1 MKKTAQTQVAIIGA
15 GIVGLAQ
22 ALAYSKRGYKVSV
35 FERSPSASGASIRN
49 FGMVWPIGQPKG
61 VLLNRALRSKE
72 IWLELAQAIGFYAN
86 PCGSLLVV
94 NQKDEQAV
102 AEEFLASS
110 KEAGYEATWL
120 NPSQTLAKCQDVN
133 FKNLLGGLWSSTE
146 VIIDPREAVAKIPAY
161 LSEKYAVEFYF
172 QQTVTGIAYPYLET
186 ATTQWKADK
195 ILLCSGVDFETLY
208 PELFAQSNLTK
219 CKLQMMRSYPTD
231 FKLSTSLYGG
241 LTLTHYKA
249 FAHCDSLAALKKR
262 IEDTMPEYVKYG
274 IHVMI
279 CQNGNNELVIGD
291 THEYGFNPSPFDL
304 EYLNDLVLKYL
315 FEFVQLPKL
324 QIGQRWHGVYAKSF
338 EKTEWIHTPEEG
350 VSIINGL
357 GGAGMTLSFGLA
369 EEMQSEI

>member
-94 NQKDEQAV
+94 NQKDEQVV

-110 KEAGYEATWL
+110 KEAGYESTWL

-161 LSEKYAVEFYF
+161 LSEKYGVKFYF

-279 CQNGNNELVIGD
+279 CQNGNSELVIGD
-291 THEYGFNPSPFDL
+291 THEYGLNPSPFDS

-338 EKTEWIHTPEEG
+338 EQTEWIHNPEKG
-350 VSIINGL
+350 VTIINGL

-369 EEMQSEI
+369 EEMQNEI